1 MNKLIAK
8 IKSEQ
13 SKLETYQLL
22 LTIPTRYED
31 DYKKVQDKIDML
43 EYNLARLKG
52 QLNNYGVFAI

>member
-13 SKLETYQLL
+13 AKLETYQLL
-22 LTIPTRYED
+22 LTIPTRYEN

>member
-1 MNKLIAK
+1 MNALINK

-22 LTIPTRYED
+22 LTIPTRYEA
-31 DYKKVQDKIDML
+31 DYEKVQSKIDSL
-43 EYNLARLKG
+43 EYNLARLKR